1 MITTLR
7 QSLSARKVLVPL
19 LVTLIFTFV
28 MSATAFAQTN
38 PDTNLDLG
46 AYMIG
51 YYTGVN
57 AGYPYA
63 QMHIVN
69 PGSNGGYGNAN
80 EAPAAIPQGGDLC
93 ANIYVFTYDEQMIA
107 CCSCKV
113 SPNGMLGF
121 NLDTKIIPNPLTG
134 IVPHA
139 GAIKVVASP
148 GGGTPGN
155 LATPPAGPSA
165 AVSGTTG
172 LACDA
177 GSYYPTVLGAGL
189 ATWQLQA
196 WVTHVRP
203 LGAAFGAPYVVTEI
217 PFSGVALSV
226 SEYTKLVQQCFT
238 IEASPG
244 VGGVGSGAGKCI
256 CPTPA
261 A

>member
-38 PDTNLDLG
+38 LDSG
-46 AYMIG
+46 SYMIG
-51 YYTGVN
+51 YYTGAN
-57 AGYPYA
+57 AGYPDA
-63 QMHIVN
+63 QMHILN
-69 PGSNGGYGNAN
+69 PGSNGGYGNPN
-80 EAPAAIPQGGDLC
+80 EGTGSIPQQGDLC
-93 ANIYVFTYDEQMIA
+93 ANIYIFTYDEQMIA

-148 GGGTPGN
+148 GGGAQGALT
-155 LATPPAGPSA
+155 TPPSGPAA
-165 AVSGTTG
+165 AVTGTSG

-177 GSYYPTVLGAGL
+177 GSYYPYVIGQTV
-189 ATWQLQA
+189 TPWQLQS
-196 WVTHVRP
+196 WITHVRP
-203 LGAAFGAPYVVTEI
+203 LGTPFGAPYVVTEI
-217 PFSGVALSV
+217 PFSGVALSQ
-226 SEYTKLVQQCFT
+226 SEYNKLVQQCYA
-238 IEASPG
+238 IEASPAQ
-244 VGGVGSGAGKCI
+244 GGVGSGAGKCV
-256 CPTPA
+256 CPAPNPA
-261 A
+261 